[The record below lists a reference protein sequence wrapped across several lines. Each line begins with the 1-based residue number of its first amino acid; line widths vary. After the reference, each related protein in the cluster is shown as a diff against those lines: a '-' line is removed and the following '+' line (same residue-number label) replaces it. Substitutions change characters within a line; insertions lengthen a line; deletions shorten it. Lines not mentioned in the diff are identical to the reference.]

1 MSLTT
6 ASTGALFS
14 AISVTAAIASSRPVV
29 IRISDPIV
37 ETR

>member
-14 AISVTAAIASSRPVV
+14 AISATAAIASSRPVV
-29 IRISDPIV
+29 IRISDAIV